1 MTFFAFLTIGL
12 VCLIALF
19 IYFSLV
25 WDEDWVFGVIISSV
39 LLLVSFIISTIP
51 DVVKGKECRQA
62 EVMKGFD
69 SLIVKAPDWPEQF
82 STDFNCLEK
91 PVRIVRTTYT
101 NSWGLNENVGYTIEV
116 IPVEK
121 Q

>member
-1 MTFFAFLTIGL
+1 MTFLAFLTIGL
-12 VCLIALF
+12 VCLIVLF
-19 IYFSLV
+19 IYLFFV
-25 WDEDWVFGVIISSV
+25 WDEDWMIGVILSAI
-39 LLLVSFIISTIP
+39 LFIFSFVGSTIP
-51 DVVKGKECRQA
+51 DIVKSRECRQA